1 MSADTRTRTGG
12 DVVVESLT
20 ALGASTVFGIPGQ
33 HALGTFARAGRLRPA
48 VRRASR
54 TELSAG
60 FAADGYARTTGS
72 VGPLLVST
80 GPGALISLAALQEA
94 AASSVPVLVVSSQ
107 IPRAG
112 LGGLRKGFLHELRE
126 QLDSVRGI
134 VKSAELVTQPGQIPS
149 ALADAWEIAMSP
161 PYGPVWVE
169 IPQDVLLGRGRSAA
183 GRRTWLS
190 PRVPAP
196 RAELIDE
203 AARLLA
209 SRAAAGDPG
218 GRRGRPGGCRG
229 GAAASSPRRCAP
241 RSP

>member
-1 MSADTRTRTGG
+1 MG
-12 DVVVESLT
+12 L
-20 ALGASTVFGIPGQ
+20 
-33 HALGTFARAGRLRPA
+33 
-48 VRRASR
+48 R

-149 ALADAWEIAMSP
+149 ALASAWEIAMSP
-161 PYGPVWVE
+161 PHGPVWVE
-169 IPQDVLLGRGRSAA
+169 IPQDVLLGAVDLPPVSDLVC
-183 GRRTWLS
+183 RRECPL
-190 PRVPAP
+190 RAP
-196 RAELIDE
+196 
-203 AARLLA
+203 
-209 SRAAAGDPG
+209 S
-218 GRRGRPGGCRG
+218 
-229 GAAASSPRRCAP
+229 
-241 RSP
+241 